1 MILPAKIKDNA
12 GAYFLKKILR
22 TTGRKKR
29 IANFENSKSIG
40 ILFDSTG
47 EKDFEEVHGY
57 VNKLQA
63 RNKEVRALGFITD
76 PLMAKHLMPMLSF
89 DYIYPSD
96 LKWYGKPKTAKYKD
110 FCEQDFDILIDISVE
125 NRMPLLF
132 AAAES
137 GAGFKIGRFSETNK
151 PVFDMM
157 IEVKDNEPLHKMIE
171 NFDHYINIIKPLSK

>member
-1 MILPAKIKDNA
+1 MILPAKIKDKA
-12 GAYFLKKILR
+12 GDHFLKKILR

-29 IANFENSKSIG
+29 ITNFENSKSIG

-96 LKWYGKPKTAKYKD
+96 LRWYGKPKTTKYKD
-110 FCEQDFDILIDISVE
+110 FCEQQFDILIDISVE
-125 NRMPLLF
+125 NRVPLLF

-137 GAGFKIGRFSETNK
+137 VASFKIGRFSEDNK
-151 PVFDMM
+151 PFFDMM
-157 IEVKDNEPLHKMIE
+157 IEVKENEPLRKMIE
-171 NFDHYINIIKPLSK
+171 NFDHYINIIKPFSK